1 MLGALLTF
9 FFFIILG
16 IGWRF
21 ARPEGISADVLQ
33 KQIVALVLWILLP
46 LVVFL
51 TMQDLPL
58 NRAAL
63 QILLYVLVTTLI
75 ALAVAWLWLSKV
87 NLPAK
92 VKGAYLIA
100 AGFGNV
106 LFVGVPLS
114 KLLFADWTM
123 RVAIE
128 YMLVANVLLLFTVGT
143 ILAKGFSDKGHV
155 ALTKIAS
162 AVFKDYKVWL
172 KEPVLWAALFG
183 LVLNL
188 ASVDLPAWVKPI
200 EMMLY
205 GALLPLL
212 LLAVGLSLNWDKN
225 WNGRLVELVP
235 VVVIQL
241 VVLPVLLW
249 GMAKLFGSVGA
260 STTKALLLD
269 GMLPATLFGFLICSR
284 HKLDS
289 QAYALAYTATS
300 VLALITVP
308 FWYRV
313 LL

>member
-9 FFFIILG
+9 FFFIALG

-21 ARPEGISADVLQ
+21 AKPDGITADTLQ
-33 KQIVALVLWILLP
+33 KQIVALVLWVLLP

-51 TMQDLPL
+51 AVHDLPL
-58 NRAAL
+58 NKAAL
-63 QILLYVLVTTLI
+63 QILLYVLGTTLI
-75 ALAVAWLWLSKV
+75 ALAVAWFWLGKL
-87 NLPAK
+87 NLPAR

-128 YMLVANVLLLFTVGT
+128 YMLVANVLLLFTAGT
-143 ILAKGFSDKGHV
+143 ILAKGFADKGNV
-155 ALTKIAS
+155 ALAKIAT

-172 KEPVLWAALFG
+172 KEPVLWATLLG

-188 ASVDLPAWVKPI
+188 ASVELPAWVKPI
-200 EMMLY
+200 ETMLY

-225 WNGRLVELVP
+225 WNSRLTELLP

-241 VVLPVLLW
+241 VLVPLLLW
-249 GMAKLFGSVGA
+249 GMTKLFGSAGA

-269 GMLPATLFGFLICSR
+269 GMLPATLFGFVICAR

-289 QAYALAYTATS
+289 SAYALAYTATS
-300 VLALITVP
+300 VLSLITVP
-308 FWYRV
+308 IWYKI
-313 LL
+313 LF